1 MAGLIRTLTLYL
13 LLSLTAAAQTPAEPP
28 ADEAE
33 TQPEAAAEPEQ
44 QTTAADE
51 PAEVLETDDE
61 SYLDI
66 DDEDFTPS
74 EEIPADQSITFPTD
88 I

>member
-1 MAGLIRTLTLYL
+1 MVELRQILGAFV
-13 LLSLTAAAQTPAEPP
+13 LSFALAVAAYAQESTDQPDAETKT
-28 ADEAE
+28 DEATE
-33 TQPEAAAEPEQ
+33 SATDSEEPN
-44 QTTAADE
+44 AVE
-51 PAEVLETDDE
+51 PDDE

-66 DDEDFTPS
+66 DEEDFTPS